1 MALPLLALGRA
12 ALGVAGRTA
21 ARGSLTARGAAAGGV
36 AGSTAAI
43 GFSEMAGQMT
53 QQSPASN
60 VIQFQT
66 GMNNIS
72 SGGSAAPMARTT
84 ATPNTAPNVGVAG
97 DIQAAT
103 ELSMDELAKQT
114 KILQEIEGNTSPP
127 PSAGGQAPPLSDED
141 ELKEANKKEQNTA
154 SLLDKLASKLSSEL
168 GTAIIALGAAIAV
181 TDGTDVVPKTQSEDN
196 LDILTGAGAEEKVGP
211 FGVER
216 GKTLAAYNAKFSEI
230 SQYRF
235 TSDDKGFRTVGA
247 DEMEANKAK
256 QEQIAGMIDAAGGSD
271 QDYQRLETA
280 FRAGDT
286 DAIQNIEDKYRGVG
300 MKASDAYQFGVAAD
314 RFSQADAVSVARRTG
329 SALPE
334 GGLINA
340 DDATKEKFIAEML
353 GKQKGI
359 AAQYSAG
366 LEQNVNMDRRKALI
380 GSDGVF
386 GKATRIDNV
395 VNEQFKEEGM
405 GTMFTMR
412 DQNIA
417 DSIRGELEGYRAALK
432 SNGLGER
439 ATNTLVADEIKRLE
453 TATVE
458 DLEKY
463 TAPKIDG
470 AKIETATSS
479 ADTKAGDP
487 APAIPPTPPA
497 PSGGANADAPV
508 ITQGITTNNKAH
520 DDTAKE
526 LAKRTRFFGFMGF

>member
-53 QQSPASN
+53 QQSPANN

-72 SGGSAAPMARTT
+72 SGGAAAPVARTEA
-84 ATPNTAPNVGVAG
+84 ATPATTPNMQVAG

-114 KILQEIEGNTSPP
+114 KILEEIEVNTSPP

-154 SLLDKLASKLSSEL
+154 TLLDKLANKLSTEL
-168 GTAIIALGAAIAV
+168 GTAILALGAAIAV
-181 TDGTDVVPKTQSEDN
+181 TDGTDIVPKSEEN
-196 LDILTGAGAEEKVGP
+196 LDVLIGAGAEEKVGP

-216 GKTLAAYNAKFSEI
+216 GKTLAASNAKFSEI
-230 SQYRF
+230 SQFRF
-235 TSDDKGFRTVGA
+235 TTDDKGRRTVGA
-247 DEMEANKAK
+247 QELEANKAK
-256 QEQIAGMIDAAGGSD
+256 KEQIAGMIDAAGGSD
-271 QDYQRLETA
+271 QDYQLLEKA
-280 FRAGDT
+280 FMEGDT
-286 DAIQNIEDKYRGVG
+286 TAIQNIEDKYRGVG
-300 MKASDAYQFGVAAD
+300 MEASAAYQFGVAAD
-314 RFSQADAVSVARRTG
+314 KFSQGDAVDVARRTG
-329 SALPE
+329 TALPE

-340 DDATKEKFIAEML
+340 DDETKQKFIAEML
-353 GKQKGI
+353 EKQRGI

-366 LEQNVNMDRRKALI
+366 LEQNVNMERRQALI
-380 GSDGVF
+380 GGDGIF
-386 GKATRIDNV
+386 GKATRIDKV

-432 SNGLGER
+432 SSGLGER

-463 TAPKIDG
+463 TAPKVDG
-470 AKIETATSS
+470 AKIETATSR

-487 APAIPPTPPA
+487 APAIPPAPPA
-497 PSGGANADAPV
+497 PSGGANDDAPV

-526 LAKRTRFFGFMGF
+526 LAKRNRVFTPFGF